1 MIIVEDN
8 LIPKELQ
15 DYYNTLVFGNT
26 SVNAMLPLVCKYEPT
41 ATDDS
46 VTPVSFEHVLKSST
60 KLTEH
65 YGNFSKVPQIV
76 CSALN
81 INFIDIIAARLFI
94 TVPHKT
100 TLDHYAPHTDRPE
113 EHLGLIYY
121 VNDSDGD
128 TIFFAGDK
136 ELQRVSPKKGRIVIF
151 DGNTLH
157 AGGFPTDNPRCIV
170 NYNLYA

>member
-8 LIPKELQ
+8 LVSQELQ
-15 DYYNTLVFGNT
+15 DYYHTLVFGSVN
-26 SVNAMLPLVCKYEPT
+26 VNAMLPLVCKYEPT
-41 ATDDS
+41 AFEGDS
-46 VTPVSFEHVLKSST
+46 IPISFEHVLKSST

-65 YGNFSKVPQIV
+65 YGNFSKIPQVV
-76 CSALN
+76 CSKLN

-100 TLDHYAPHTDRPE
+100 KLEYYAPHTDRPE

-128 TIFFAGDK
+128 TVFFKNK
-136 ELQRVSPKKGRIVIF
+136 EIIKRVSPKKGRIVLF
-151 DGNTLH
+151 DGNTFH
-157 AGGFPTDNPRCIV
+157 SGGFPTDNPRCIV
-170 NYNLYA
+170 NFNLYA

>member
-1 MIIVEDN
+1 MIIVKDN

-41 ATDDS
+41 ATDN
-46 VTPVSFEHVLKSST
+46 VVMPISFEHVLKSST

>member
-1 MIIVEDN
+1 MIIVKDDI
-8 LIPKELQ
+8 IPQELQ
-15 DYYNTLVFGNT
+15 DYYHTLVFGNT

-41 ATDDS
+41 ATDKGI
-46 VTPVSFEHVLKSST
+46 TPVSFEHVLKSST

-65 YGNFSKVPQIV
+65 FGNFSKVPQLV
-76 CSALN
+76 CSELN

-100 TLDHYAPHTDRPE
+100 TLDYYAPHTDRPE

-128 TIFFAGDK
+128 TIFFEGDK

-151 DGNTLH
+151 DGDTLH

>member
-8 LIPKELQ
+8 LVSQELQ
-15 DYYNTLVFGNT
+15 DYYHMLVFGSVN
-26 SVNAMLPLVCKYEPT
+26 VNAMLPLVCKYEPT
-41 ATDDS
+41 AFEGDS
-46 VTPVSFEHVLKSST
+46 IPISFEHVFKSST

-65 YGNFSKVPQIV
+65 YGNFSKIPQVV
-76 CSALN
+76 CSKLN

-100 TLDHYAPHTDRPE
+100 KLEYYAPHTDRPE

-128 TIFFAGDK
+128 TVFFKNK
-136 ELQRVSPKKGRIVIF
+136 EIIKRVSPKKGRIVLF
-151 DGNTLH
+151 DGNTFH
-157 AGGFPTDNPRCIV
+157 SGGFPTDNPRCIV
-170 NYNLYA
+170 NFNLYA

>member
-8 LIPKELQ
+8 LVSQELQ
-15 DYYNTLVFGNT
+15 DYYHTLVFGSA
-26 SVNAMLPLVCKYEPT
+26 SVNALLPLNCKHEPT
-41 ATDDS
+41 AFENGS
-46 VTPVSFEHVLKSST
+46 MPISFEHVFKSST

-65 YGNFSKVPQIV
+65 YGNFSKVPQVV
-76 CSALN
+76 CSSLN
-81 INFIDIIAARLFI
+81 IKLIDIIAARLFI

-100 TLDHYAPHTDRPE
+100 SLDHYAPHTDRPE

-128 TIFFAGDK
+128 TIFFEDGK
-136 ELQRVSPKKGRIVIF
+136 ESKRVTPKKGRVVLF
-151 DGNTLH
+151 DGSTLH
-157 AGGFPTDNPRCIV
+157 AGGFTTDNPRCIV

>member
-8 LIPKELQ
+8 LVSQELQ
-15 DYYNTLVFGNT
+15 DYYHMLVFGSVN
-26 SVNAMLPLVCKYEPT
+26 VNAMLPLVCKYEPT
-41 ATDDS
+41 AFEGDS
-46 VTPVSFEHVLKSST
+46 IPISFEHVLKSST

-65 YGNFSKVPQIV
+65 YGNFSKIPQVV
-76 CSALN
+76 CSKLN

-100 TLDHYAPHTDRPE
+100 KLEYYAPHTDRPE

-128 TIFFAGDK
+128 TVFFKNK
-136 ELQRVSPKKGRIVIF
+136 EIIKRVTPKKGRIVLF
-151 DGNTLH
+151 DGDTFH
-157 AGGFPTDNPRCIV
+157 SGGFPTDNPRCIV
-170 NYNLYA
+170 NFNLYA

>member
-8 LIPKELQ
+8 LVSQELQ
-15 DYYNTLVFGNT
+15 DYYHMLVFGSVN
-26 SVNAMLPLVCKYEPT
+26 VNAMLPLVCKYEPT
-41 ATDDS
+41 AFEGDS
-46 VTPVSFEHVLKSST
+46 IPISFEHVLKSST

-65 YGNFSKVPQIV
+65 YGNFSKIPQVV
-76 CSALN
+76 CSKLN

-100 TLDHYAPHTDRPE
+100 KLEYYAPHTDRPE

-128 TIFFAGDK
+128 TVFFKNK
-136 ELQRVSPKKGRIVIF
+136 EIIKRVSPKKGRIVLF
-151 DGNTLH
+151 DGNTFH
-157 AGGFPTDNPRCIV
+157 SGGFPTDNPRCIV
-170 NYNLYA
+170 NFNLYA

>member
-1 MIIVEDN
+1 MIIVRDD
-8 LIPKELQ
+8 LVPQELQ
-15 DYYNTLVFGNT
+15 DYYHTLVFGNT
-26 SVNAMLPLVCKYEPT
+26 NVNAMLPLVCKYEPT
-41 ATDDS
+41 AS
-46 VTPVSFEHVLKSST
+46 ENGSMPVSLEHVLRSST

-65 YGNFSKVPQIV
+65 YGNFSKIPQII
-76 CSALN
+76 CSELN
-81 INFIDIIAARLFI
+81 INLVDIIAARLFI

-100 TLDHYAPHTDRPE
+100 TLDYYAPHTDRPE

-128 TIFFAGDK
+128 TIFFENNK
-136 ELQRVSPKKGRIVIF
+136 ELQRVTPKKGRIVLF

-157 AGGFPTDNPRCIV
+157 AGGFPTNNPRCIV

>member
-1 MIIVEDN
+1 MIIVKDD
-8 LIPKELQ
+8 LVPKELQ
-15 DYYNTLVFGNT
+15 DYYHTLVFGNT

-41 ATDDS
+41 ATDNGK
-46 VTPVSFEHVLKSST
+46 TPVSFEHVLKSST

-65 YGNFSKVPQIV
+65 FGNFSKVPQVV
-76 CSALN
+76 CSALD
-81 INFIDIIAARLFI
+81 IDFIDIIAARLFI

-100 TLDHYAPHTDRPE
+100 TLEHYAPHTYRPE

-121 VNDSDGD
+121 LNDSDGD

-136 ELQRVSPKKGRIVIF
+136 ELQRVTPKKGRIVLF

>member
-1 MIIVEDN
+1 MIIVRDD
-8 LIPKELQ
+8 LVPQELQ
-15 DYYNTLVFGNT
+15 DYYHTLVFGNT
-26 SVNAMLPLVCKYEPT
+26 NVNAMLPLVCKYEPT
-41 ATDDS
+41 AS
-46 VTPVSFEHVLKSST
+46 ENGSMPVSFEHVLRSST

-65 YGNFSKVPQIV
+65 YGNFSKIPQII
-76 CSALN
+76 CSELN
-81 INFIDIIAARLFI
+81 INLVDIIAARLFI

-100 TLDHYAPHTDRPE
+100 TLDYYAPHTDRPE

-128 TIFFAGDK
+128 TIFFENNK
-136 ELQRVSPKKGRIVIF
+136 ELQRVTPKKGRIVLF

-157 AGGFPTDNPRCIV
+157 AGGLPTNNPRCIV

>member
-1 MIIVEDN
+1 MIIVKDN

-41 ATDDS
+41 ATDNG
-46 VTPVSFEHVLKSST
+46 VMPISFEHVLKSST
-60 KLTEH
+60 MLTEH

>member
-8 LIPKELQ
+8 LVPKGLQ
-15 DYYNTLVFGNT
+15 DYYHTLVFGKT
-26 SVNAMLPLVCKYEPT
+26 MVNAMLPLVCKYEPT
-41 ATDDS
+41 AS
-46 VTPVSFEHVLKSST
+46 ENGSMPVSFEHVLKSST
-60 KLTEH
+60 KLTDH

-81 INFIDIIAARLFI
+81 INLIDIIAARLFI

-100 TLDHYAPHTDRPE
+100 NLDHYQPHTDRPE

-128 TIFFAGDK
+128 TIFFEGDK
-136 ELQRVSPKKGRIVIF
+136 ELQRVTPKKGRIVLF
-151 DGNTLH
+151 DGSTLH

>member
-41 ATDDS
+41 ATNDG

>member
-1 MIIVEDN
+1 MIIVKDN

-41 ATDDS
+41 ATDNG
-46 VTPVSFEHVLKSST
+46 VMPISFEHVLKSST

-128 TIFFAGDK
+128 TIFFAGDR

>member
-1 MIIVEDN
+1 MIIVKDDI
-8 LIPKELQ
+8 IPQELQ
-15 DYYNTLVFGNT
+15 NYYHTLVFGNT

-41 ATDDS
+41 ATDKG
-46 VTPVSFEHVLKSST
+46 VMPVSFEHVLKSST

-128 TIFFAGDK
+128 TIFFEGDK

-151 DGNTLH
+151 DGHTLH

>member
-41 ATDDS
+41 ATDNG
-46 VTPVSFEHVLKSST
+46 VMPISFEHVLKSST
-60 KLTEH
+60 KLIEH

>member
-1 MIIVEDN
+1 MIIVKDDI
-8 LIPKELQ
+8 IPQELQ
-15 DYYNTLVFGNT
+15 DYYHTLVFGNT

-41 ATDDS
+41 ATDKGI
-46 VTPVSFEHVLKSST
+46 TPVSFEHVLKSST

-65 YGNFSKVPQIV
+65 FGNFSKVPQLV
-76 CSALN
+76 CSELN

-100 TLDHYAPHTDRPE
+100 TLDYYAPHTDRPE

-128 TIFFAGDK
+128 TIFFEGDK

>member
-8 LIPKELQ
+8 LIPQELQ
-15 DYYNTLVFGNT
+15 DYYHTLVFGNT

-41 ATDDS
+41 ATDKGI
-46 VTPVSFEHVLKSST
+46 TPVSFEHVLKSST

-65 YGNFSKVPQIV
+65 FGNFSKVPQVV

-100 TLDHYAPHTDRPE
+100 TLEHYAPHTDRSE

-128 TIFFAGDK
+128 TIFFEGDK
-136 ELQRVSPKKGRIVIF
+136 ELQRVTPKKGRIVLF
-151 DGNTLH
+151 DGSTLH

>member
-1 MIIVEDN
+1 MIIVRDD
-8 LIPKELQ
+8 LVPQELQ
-15 DYYNTLVFGNT
+15 DYYHTLVFGNT
-26 SVNAMLPLVCKYEPT
+26 NVNAMLPLVCKYEPT
-41 ATDDS
+41 AS
-46 VTPVSFEHVLKSST
+46 ENGSMPVSFEHVLRSST

-65 YGNFSKVPQIV
+65 YGNFSKIPQII
-76 CSALN
+76 CSELN
-81 INFIDIIAARLFI
+81 IDLVDIIAARLFI

-100 TLDHYAPHTDRPE
+100 TLDYYAPHTDRPE

-128 TIFFAGDK
+128 TIFFENNK
-136 ELQRVSPKKGRIVIF
+136 ELQRVTPKKGRIVLF

-157 AGGFPTDNPRCIV
+157 AGGFPTNNPRCIV

>member
-1 MIIVEDN
+1 MIIVKDN
-8 LIPKELQ
+8 LIPKELK

-41 ATDDS
+41 ATDNG
-46 VTPVSFEHVLKSST
+46 VMPISFEHVLKSST

>member
-1 MIIVEDN
+1 MIIVKDDI
-8 LIPKELQ
+8 IPLELQ
-15 DYYNTLVFGNT
+15 DYYHTLVFGNN

-41 ATDDS
+41 ATDNG
-46 VTPVSFEHVLKSST
+46 VMPVSFEHVLKSST

-65 YGNFSKVPQIV
+65 FGNFSKVPQIV

-81 INFIDIIAARLFI
+81 FTLIDIIAARLFI

-100 TLDHYAPHTDRPE
+100 TLEHYAPHTDRPE

-121 VNDSDGD
+121 LNDSDGD
-128 TIFFAGDK
+128 TIFFEGDS

-170 NYNLYA
+170 NYNIYA

>member
-1 MIIVEDN
+1 MIIVKDN

-41 ATDDS
+41 ATDNG
-46 VTPVSFEHVLKSST
+46 VMPVSFEHVLKSST

-151 DGNTLH
+151 DGHTLH

>member
-41 ATDDS
+41 ATDNG
-46 VTPVSFEHVLKSST
+46 VMPISFEHVLKSST